1 MLLHSLLLRDF
12 VRLVPICSG
21 GIALSVAIAQCQLE
35 STERLLVVDDR
46 HQPIGL
52 LSLGQILA
60 LWLGSG
66 GTEQRAAFLQQT
78 LWDLV
83 EAEVAIAAIRPV
95 PWHWSVAQLVTH
107 LAPDGDWHDVVV
119 VDEQGHCV
127 GVVDE
132 IALGRS
138 LTHLATADLSTSPTT
153 EMATPPATNPD
164 SLSGPEAQQ
173 ILQLTQQLLAQRA
186 ELEQRIKIQLEEITA
201 LRRQQTS
208 HSPVDIFSILQPASL
223 FQARAGAGGLL
234 DVLQQLLEHLPLPLM
249 LQTNSGRV
257 LAQNAVWCRQIG
269 ALGDPVQIWQEAA
282 WWLGA
287 RPNLATGEVEPARS
301 PTAPD
306 PEPMP
311 PIASAHC
318 HLGETTDVCVC
329 VCPLKDGH
337 EQVLQFVKIPLG
349 TLLPNLNLDWS
360 DPIAPTATASVVAPA
375 KEPPPG
381 DRAFHLAALTTD
393 TDEFIPWE
401 AAATPQPQPAAP
413 TAETLWL
420 VLAQDL
426 TEQQQLAKELTA
438 KNADLV
444 QLNRLKDEFLACI
457 SHELKTPLTAVL
469 GLSSLLKDQ
478 TLGALNQRQV
488 HYAQL
493 IHQSSRHLMAVVN
506 DILDLTRIE
515 TGQLDLIY
523 DVAHI
528 ETVCQRAFEQAKQI
542 RLATLRIDPPLEEE
556 QIDAQFS
563 LELEPGLELLVADEL
578 RLRQMLLHL
587 LSNSLKFTDINQPLG
602 LRVNR
607 WGGWIAFTVWDT
619 GIGIAPDKQ
628 HLIFQKFQ
636 QLENPLTRQFEGV
649 GLGLVL
655 TRRLARLHGGD
666 VTFISKEG
674 QGSQFTILLPPHP
687 PEKTRLMRGE
697 GNTTTPGHAESS
709 KLSEY
714 PSGRVPLHS
723 PPGEEWRDDILQE
736 LRLPLQRSRLM
747 LIVEAV
753 PAFVET
759 LTHHLTG
766 AGYRVAIAR
775 SGTEALEKARRLQPC
790 VIFLN
795 PALPTLSGWD
805 VLTLLKSNAKT
816 QHIPVVIT
824 ATGLDAHQSPHHHVD
839 GFLSLPVQ
847 AKDLQQTLQ
856 HLLLGGKPVIA
867 KDTNSDPLTILHLYP
882 DVELEL
888 RPDVLTR
895 QINDLFQAQRYR
907 ILESHDL
914 EQAELLARVW
924 RPDVVLLSS
933 PQHDPLSYL
942 RQLSDLSFIASLPLV
957 TLDQPTT
964 QAANQVPGLLVF
976 PCLALEPGPEPH
988 PAAEISTLQQVI
1000 QIAAGYVWRPLVL
1013 AVDVATLAVRGDGE
1027 SRYRETEGR
1036 GGLQEAEWLQALKQ
1050 YLHTS
1055 GLRGCVGRA
1064 WPEVLQQVASGGAD
1078 VLVLCWTADSLLPEL
1093 EAQLMQLAAIA
1104 DKMPIV
1110 VLDHRQREEQGEP
1123 ELSPLPMLITQM
1135 ARRILSAHVS
1145 MTELLQQLQAV
1156 LEAVD

>member
-1 MLLHSLLLRDF
+1 MLLHTLSLQDF
-12 VRLVPICSG
+12 IRPTPICSG
-21 GIALSVAIAQCQLE
+21 GVGLLAALELCQRQAAEQLI
-35 STERLLVVDDR
+35 VVDDR

-52 LSLGQILA
+52 LSLSQVLA
-60 LWLGSG
+60 LWLQAEGSEAG
-66 GTEQRAAFLQQT
+66 EAFWHQT

-83 EAEVAIAAIRPV
+83 EAGVAVTALTPV
-95 PWHWSVAQLVTH
+95 PVRWSVAQLVAQLTTASDGTDVV
-107 LAPDGDWHDVVV
+107 LMDRRGYCLGLVDEAALWRSLAQLVLAEAPSAVPPPAPD
-119 VDEQGHCV
+119 
-127 GVVDE
+127 
-132 IALGRS
+132 
-138 LTHLATADLSTSPTT
+138 LA
-153 EMATPPATNPD
+153 E
-164 SLSGPEAQQ
+164 SLSGPEPQQ
-173 ILQLTQQLLAQRA
+173 IVQLTQQLLAQRA
-186 ELEQRIKIQLEEITA
+186 ELEQRIKVQLEEISYLRMQQEVRSPAERLGA
-201 LRRQQTS
+201 LK
-208 HSPVDIFSILQPASL
+208 PM
-223 FQARAGAGGLL
+223 GLL
-234 DVLQQLLEHLPLPLM
+234 YPRSSAGLLLDMLQQLLEHLPIPLM

-257 LAQNAVWCRQIG
+257 LAQNTVWQRQIG
-269 ALGDPVQIWQEAA
+269 ALGDPGQIWQEAA
-282 WWLGA
+282 QWLGEMGA
-287 RPNLATGEVEPARS
+287 ATRS
-301 PTAPD
+301 PTTEAVEAG
-306 PEPMP
+306 EPTM
-311 PIASAHC
+311 AAHC
-318 HLGETTDVCVC
+318 HLGDTPDMCVC

-349 TLLPNLNLDWS
+349 RLLPDLNLDWIA
-360 DPIAPTATASVVAPA
+360 PIATAHSATQAGGHSVSPQA
-375 KEPPPG
+375 ESQSPG
-381 DRAFHLAALTTD
+381 DRAFQLAALTTD
-393 TDEFIPWE
+393 TDQIAQGGEPLPSPPLAE
-401 AAATPQPQPAAP
+401 PTSTSAPA
-413 TAETLWL
+413 AETLWL

-426 TEQQQLAKELTA
+426 TEQQHLAKELTA

-523 DVAHI
+523 DVVPI
-528 ETVCQRAFEQAKQI
+528 QTVCQRAFEKAKQI
-542 RLATLRIDPPLEEE
+542 RLSDLKANADLQDEHLNT
-556 QIDAQFS
+556 QFS
-563 LELEPGLELLVADEL
+563 LEIEPGLDLIVADDL
-578 RLRQMLLHL
+578 RLRQMLVHL
-587 LSNSLKFTDINQPLG
+587 LSNSLKFTEVEQPIG

-619 GIGIAPDKQ
+619 GIGIAADKQ

-674 QGSQFTILLPPHP
+674 QGSQFTILMPPRP
-687 PEKTRLMRGE
+687 PEKTRLTRGE
-697 GNTTTPGHAESS
+697 AIADTTPEPS

-714 PSGRVPLHS
+714 PSGRVPLYS
-723 PPGEEWRDDILQE
+723 PVGAELAQPPQE

-805 VLTLLKSNAKT
+805 VLTLLKSNSKT
-816 QHIPVVIT
+816 HHIPVVIT
-824 ATGLDAHQSPHHHVD
+824 ATGLDAYLSPPHHVD

-847 AKDLQQTLQ
+847 AKELQQTLQ
-856 HLLLGGKPVIA
+856 HLLLGGKQITA
-867 KDTNSDPLTILHLYP
+867 KDSTSEQLTILHLYP

-888 RPDVLTR
+888 TPDILTQ
-895 QINDLFQAQRYR
+895 QINQLFQAQRYR

-933 PQHDPLSYL
+933 PKHDPTSYL
-942 RQLSDLSFIASLPLV
+942 RQLSYLSFIASLPLV
-957 TLDQPTT
+957 TLDQHTT
-964 QAANQVPGLLVF
+964 QAANQIPGLLVF
-976 PCLALEPGPEPH
+976 PCLSWEPGPEGRRST
-988 PAAEISTLQQVI
+988 ELSTLQQVI

-1013 AVDVATLAVRGDGE
+1013 AVDVATLPLRGEGE
-1027 SRYRETEGR
+1027 PNGILGAGEA
-1036 GGLQEAEWLQALKQ
+1036 LQEAEWLQALKQ

-1055 GLRGCVGRA
+1055 GLRGSVGRS
-1064 WPEVLQQVASGGAD
+1064 WSEVLQQVASGGAD
-1078 VLVLCWTADSLLPEL
+1078 VLVLCWTVDQVEPDVAVQL
-1093 EAQLMQLAAIA
+1093 EQLAAIA
-1104 DKMPIV
+1104 MRMPIV
-1110 VLDHRQREEQGEP
+1110 VLDHRPAEGRAGA
-1123 ELSPLPMLITQM
+1123 ELPPLPAIVHQL
-1135 ARRILSAHVS
+1135 ARRVLSAQVS
-1145 MTELLQQLQAV
+1145 MTELLQQLQQV
-1156 LEAVD
+1156 METPD